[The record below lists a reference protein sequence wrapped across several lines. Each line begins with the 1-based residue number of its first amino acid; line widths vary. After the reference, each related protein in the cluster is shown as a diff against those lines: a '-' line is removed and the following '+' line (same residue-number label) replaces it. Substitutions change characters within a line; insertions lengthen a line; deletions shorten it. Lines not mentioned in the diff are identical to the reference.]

1 MKRIKSQMLNDEL
14 AGFEFTE
21 KMRRQVLNEIDKRHE
36 KKRQIFKPMIPITV
50 TAAFLVIS
58 SAGIYHITN
67 IQNQPNQQSEEP
79 SVLPPA
85 EKGEEKPVLVFPGY
99 IPEGYEF
106 MHTKTNDEVNEHVYV
121 KKDTEDSFS
130 YRMQNKVQ
138 TYLEDTKE
146 DIQLS
151 QNLQG
156 TIFHGQDLT
165 ALIWEHDGY
174 FHILEQKGSMEEIEF
189 LKIADSIIVKHGIES
204 NLDEEI
210 AKLKKETEE
219 TEKQNEADTNPDNKE
234 PINEVPALTEAEAL
248 DFLKRFEEIY
258 DSAYETDDSLKSAK
272 FNTKNEFYEAFS
284 EVMTA
289 KETERKFVYR
299 MTEKQ
304 DGLYFIPMDGIL
316 TWSFE
321 LPYDFEKVNERKY
334 IITQQSV
341 SDLHGHGPLSVT
353 FEYMD
358 DSTWMITD
366 YRKTEE
372 EHPGDE
378 VPALT
383 EEQALDII
391 KQFEK
396 IKDNNY
402 RASENLKID
411 WFKTKDQFY
420 RAFASVMTKE
430 EAERNFSYRI
440 TEKEDGLYI
449 NPMDG
454 LQSWAFQVP
463 HAYTK
468 INEKKYTLSQ
478 YREDDLHGD
487 GTFSV
492 TFEYMYGTTW
502 MITHYGK

>member
-1 MKRIKSQMLNDEL
+1 MKRIKNQMLNDEL

-21 KMRRQVLNEIDKRHE
+21 EMQRQVLNKIE
-36 KKRQIFKPMIPITV
+36 KKHGRKHQVLKPLLPITL
-50 TAAFLVIS
+50 TAAFLVVS
-58 SAGIYHITN
+58 SAGIYHITT
-67 IQNQPNQQSEEP
+67 IQNQPNQQSEETP
-79 SVLPPA
+79 VQPPA
-85 EKGEEKPVLVFPGY
+85 EKEEEKPAISLYV
-99 IPEGYEF
+99 PEGYEF
-106 MHTKTNDEVNEHVYV
+106 KHIKTNDDVYEQLYVN
-121 KKDTEDSFS
+121 KDTDDSFS
-130 YRMQNKVQ
+130 YRMQNKEQ
-138 TYLEDTKE
+138 TYPEGTKNS
-146 DIQLS
+146 IRLS

-156 TIFHGQDLT
+156 TMIRGQDLT
-165 ALIWEHDGY
+165 ALTWEHDGY
-174 FHILEQKGSMEEIEF
+174 FHILEQKGSMEEDDF
-189 LKIADSIIVKHGIES
+189 LKISYSILVQQDLGPYLGDEIE
-204 NLDEEI
+204 
-210 AKLKKETEE
+210 KMETG
-219 TEKQNEADTNPDNKE
+219 KQDVADTIPDNKE
-234 PINEVPALTEAEAL
+234 PMNEVPSLTEEGAL
-248 DFLKRFEEIY
+248 DILKRFEEIY
-258 DSAYETDDSLKSAK
+258 DSVYETDGYLKSAK
-272 FNTKNEFYEAFS
+272 FKTKNEFYEAFS

-289 KETERKFVYR
+289 KEAEKKFVYR

-353 FEYMD
+353 FEYMHN
-358 DSTWMITD
+358 STWIITH
-366 YRKTEE
+366 YGKTEQ
-372 EHPGDE
+372 EHQVDK

-391 KQFEK
+391 RNFEK

-430 EAERNFSYRI
+430 EAERNFNYRI
-440 TEKEDGLYI
+440 TEKEEGLYMI
-449 NPMDG
+449 PMDG

-463 HAYTK
+463 HEYTK
-468 INEKKYTLSQ
+468 INEKKYTISQ

-502 MITHYGK
+502 IITHYGK